1 MASDADFNKLSN
13 EVRRM
18 SEVVRTLNGE
28 VSKDK
33 SAALLKQFAQLKS
46 LPAEVKAKP
55 VTAAP
60 TVNDFNLLLN
70 DVMALYAAINLVAN
84 ALNQ

>member
-1 MASDADFNKLSN
+1 MANDVNFTKLSN

-18 SEVVRTLNGE
+18 GEVVRTLNGE
-28 VSKDK
+28 VNKEK
-33 SAALLKQFAQLKS
+33 SAVLLKQFAQLKS